1 MANLLDQLKS
11 MTTIVADTGDV
22 EAIKS
27 VKPVDATTNPSLL
40 LKASTLP
47 QYAHLIDES
56 IAHAKKLG
64 GSKEAQIENAADKLA
79 VLIGIEISKVVP
91 GRISTEVDARL
102 SFNRDAMVAKG
113 RKLIQ
118 LYQDSGVGKERVLIK
133 LASTW
138 EGIKA
143 GEILEKEGIQCNL
156 TLLFG
161 FGQARA
167 CAEAG
172 VFLISPFVGRILD
185 WFKAKN
191 PTTEYTQET
200 DPGVV
205 SVRAIYA
212 YYKKHGYKTVVMGA
226 SFRNTGE
233 LIALAGCDR
242 LTVSPNLLQDLAA
255 TEGTLTRVLTDG
267 GKTADAPA
275 KMTEEEFRFELNQDA
290 MATEKLAEGIRG
302 FVADQIKLEVA
313 LAAKL

>member
-1 MANLLDQLKS
+1 MANLLDQLKA

-27 VKPVDATTNPSLL
+27 VKPVDATTNPSLV
-40 LKASTLP
+40 LKASQLP
-47 QYAHLIDES
+47 QYAHLIEQA
-56 IAHAKKLG
+56 IAYAKVEG
-64 GSKEAQIENAADKLA
+64 GSKEAQIDNAADKLA
-79 VLIGIEISKVVP
+79 VLIGTEITKVVP

-102 SFNRDAMVAKG
+102 SFNLDAMVAKG

-118 LYQDSGVGKERVLIK
+118 LYADAGVSKDRVLIK

-185 WFKAKN
+185 WYKAKTGEN
-191 PTTEYTQET
+191 YDQES
-200 DPGVV
+200 DPGVI
-205 SVRAIYA
+205 SVRAIYE
-212 YYKKHGYKTVVMGA
+212 YYKEHGYKTVVMGA

-255 TEGTLTRVLTDG
+255 TEGTLTQVLKDNGAT
-267 GKTADAPA
+267 KTVPA
-275 KMTEEEFRFELNQDA
+275 KMTEQEFRFELNQDA

-302 FVADQIKLEVA
+302 FVADQNKLEAA
-313 LAAKL
+313 LSEKL

>member
-1 MANLLDQLKS
+1 MANLLDQLKA

-27 VKPVDATTNPSLL
+27 VKPVDATTNPSLV
-40 LKASTLP
+40 LKASQLP
-47 QYAHLIDES
+47 QYAHLIEEA
-56 IAHAKKLG
+56 IAYAKAQG
-64 GSKEAQIENAADKLA
+64 GSKEAQIDNAADKLA
-79 VLIGIEISKVVP
+79 VLIGTEITKVVP

-102 SFNRDAMVAKG
+102 SFNLDAMVAKG

-118 LYQDSGVGKERVLIK
+118 LYQDAGVSKDRVLIK

-172 VFLISPFVGRILD
+172 VYLISPFVGRILD
-185 WFKAKN
+185 WYKAK
-191 PTTEYTQET
+191 TGETYTQET
-200 DPGVV
+200 DPGVI
-205 SVRAIYA
+205 SVRNIYQ
-212 YYKKHGYKTVVMGA
+212 YYKDHGYKTVVMGA

-255 TEGTLTRVLTDG
+255 TEGTLTQVLKDNGAT
-267 GKTADAPA
+267 KTPPA
-275 KMTEEEFRFELNQDA
+275 KMTEEEFRFELNQDP

-302 FVADQIKLEVA
+302 FVADQNKLEAA
-313 LAAKL
+313 LSEKL

>member
-1 MANLLDQLKS
+1 MANLLEQLKS

-47 QYAHLIDES
+47 QYAHLIDEA
-56 IAHAKKLG
+56 IAYAKAQG
-64 GSKEAQIENAADKLA
+64 GSKDVQIENAADKLA

-102 SFNRDAMVAKG
+102 SFNIDKMVAKG
-113 RKLIQ
+113 RKLIKF
-118 LYQDSGVGKERVLIK
+118 YEEAGVGKERVLIK

-185 WFKAKN
+185 WYKAKN
-191 PTTEYTQET
+191 PGTEYTQET

-205 SVRAIYA
+205 SVRNIYA
-212 YYKKHGYKTVVMGA
+212 YYKDHGYKTVVMGA

-255 TEGTLTRVLTDG
+255 TEGTLTRVLNDG
-267 GKTADAPA
+267 GKKSEAPA
-275 KMTEEEFRFELNQDA
+275 KMTEEEFRFALNEDA
-290 MATEKLAEGIRG
+290 MATEKLSEGIRG
-302 FVADQIKLEVA
+302 FVADQIKLEKA
-313 LAAKL
+313 LAEKL

>member
-1 MANLLDQLKS
+1 MANLLEQLKN

-56 IAHAKKLG
+56 IAYAKAQG
-64 GSKEAQIENAADKLA
+64 GSKDAQVENAADKLA
-79 VLIGIEISKVVP
+79 VLIGVEISKVVP

-102 SFNRDAMVAKG
+102 SFNVDKMVAKG

-118 LYQDSGVGKERVLIK
+118 LYQDAGVGKDRVLIK

-143 GEILEKEGIQCNL
+143 GEILEKEGINCNL

-185 WFKAKN
+185 WYKAKN
-191 PTTEYTQET
+191 PGTEYTQET

-205 SVRAIYA
+205 SVRNIYS
-212 YYKKHGYKTVVMGA
+212 YYKEHGYKTVVMGA

-255 TEGTLTRVLTDG
+255 TEGTLARVLTDNG
-267 GKTADAPA
+267 ASKTPPA
-275 KMTEEEFRFELNQDA
+275 KMTEEEFRFALNQDA
-290 MATEKLAEGIRG
+290 MAIEKLSEGIRG
-302 FVADQIKLEVA
+302 FVADQIKLETA
-313 LAAKL
+313 LAEKL

>member
-1 MANLLDQLKS
+1 MANLLEQLKE

-47 QYAHLIDES
+47 QYAHLIDDS
-56 IAHAKKLG
+56 IAYAKAQG

-102 SFNRDAMVAKG
+102 SFNIDKMVAKG
-113 RKLIQ
+113 RKLIK
-118 LYQDSGVGKERVLIK
+118 LYQEAGVGKDRVLIK

-185 WFKAKN
+185 WYKAKN
-191 PTTEYTQET
+191 PGTEYTQET

-205 SVRAIYA
+205 SVRNIYA
-212 YYKKHGYKTVVMGA
+212 YYKEHGYKTVVMGA

-255 TEGTLTRVLTDG
+255 TEGTLTRVLKDG
-267 GKTADAPA
+267 GAKSAAPA
-275 KMTEEEFRFELNQDA
+275 KMTEEEFRFALNEDA
-290 MATEKLAEGIRG
+290 MATEKLSEGIRG
-302 FVADQIKLEVA
+302 FVADQIKLEKA
-313 LAAKL
+313 LAEKL

>member
-27 VKPVDATTNPSLL
+27 VKPVDATTNPSLV

-47 QYAHLIDES
+47 QYAPLIETA
-56 IAHAKKLG
+56 IAYAKAQG
-64 GSKEAQIENAADKLA
+64 GTKAQQIDNAADKLA
-79 VLIGIEISKVVP
+79 VLIGAEITKVVP

-102 SFNRDAMVAKG
+102 SFNLDAMVAKG
-113 RKLIQ
+113 RKLIA
-118 LYQDSGVGKERVLIK
+118 LYADSGIGKERVLIK

-185 WFKAKN
+185 WYKAK
-191 PTTEYTQET
+191 TGEAYTQET

-212 YYKKHGYKTVVMGA
+212 YYKANGYKTVVMGA
-226 SFRNTGE
+226 SFRNVGE

-267 GKTADAPA
+267 GKTATPPA
-275 KMTEEEFRFELNQDA
+275 KMTESEFRFELNQDA
-290 MATEKLAEGIRG
+290 MAIEKLSEGIRG